1 MKREFEY
8 RTRVP
13 LRWRDVDRLGHLNQA
28 VYHELLA
35 EARMGLLSGIV
46 PRPDGDEAFG
56 TWVVVRVELDHH
68 AEVRKEHGDVD
79 VVARLGRLGTSSLR
93 LDYNIVLQDGT
104 LAASGSTVLVAWDP
118 VLRRKRPITGPER
131 AALS

>member
-1 MKREFEY
+1 MKSEFEH

-13 LRWRDVDRLGHLNQA
+13 LRWRDIDRLGHLNQA

-35 EARMGLLSGIV
+35 EARMGLLSDLV
-46 PRPDGDEAFG
+46 PRGDGDEAFG
-56 TWVVVRVELDHH
+56 AWVVVRVELDHH
-68 AEVRKEHGDVD
+68 AEVRREHGEVD
-79 VVARLGRLGTSSLR
+79 VLARVGRVGTSSLR
-93 LDYNIVLQDGT
+93 LNYNIVLRDGT

-118 VLRRKRPITGPER
+118 VSRRKRAITGPER